1 MYEGAGL
8 VKCEMWRGV
17 VERGPFLRGGSTP
30 GPPGGGGVVCCAGGG
45 GGAARGAP
53 GGGGGGGGG
62 VGGHFGAPHV
72 HMTDAWGIAD
82 GYHDALG
89 EWRVLST
96 ATREA
101 LRRAMGAEGDAP
113 PPAPVI
119 VGRAG
124 ERVDIAAP
132 ARLVLG
138 DGAAL
143 A

>member
-1 MYEGAGL
+1 GARARPAG
-8 VKCEMWRGV
+8 R
-17 VERGPFLRGGSTP
+17 RRGGGRKKRRRAEPAGAP
-30 GPPGGGGVVCCAGGG
+30 GPPGT
-45 GGAARGAP
+45 
-53 GGGGGGGGG
+53 GGGGGGGGARPG
-62 VGGHFGAPHV
+62 PPGRGGGGGGGGALGGPPHV
-72 HMTDAWGIAD
+72 HMTDPWGIAD

-132 ARLVLG
+132 ARLVLE

-143 A
+143 DFDGTLP